1 MRHIVQRRAFRRQ
14 QPRYRS
20 ILEFLSVSS
29 QFVLPSSP
37 PVRRFYRG
45 DNYSDA
51 GGFAGGWWAGSVHE
65 QAGWQA
71 EKLAMSATRDTQINE
86 ARKAEAAMREQ
97 VRKARGAQIYQRRLE
112 MEQQIADMSREQLE
126 AFVPGWPVSLQEAV
140 A

>member
-51 GGFAGGWWAGSVHE
+51 GGYERGKHVPDLLMAERLAHE
-65 QAGWQA
+65 LG
-71 EKLAMSATRDTQINE
+71 
-86 ARKAEAAMREQ
+86 
-97 VRKARGAQIYQRRLE
+97 V
-112 MEQQIADMSREQLE
+112 
-126 AFVPGWPVSLQEAV
+126 PVSFFYEPHENLARLLQLACFLHPDRLQAILRQLSDELQLPK
-140 A
+140 